1 NRCPYTTLFRSIRF
15 EEDEVRAMGRTAAGV
30 RGIRLR
36 DDDQVVAMEI
46 VEEDNYILHIT
57 ERGIGKRSI
66 ESQYRKTR
74 RGGKGYFLC
83 RLTEDTGEVVAV
95 QVVEG
100 NEDMMLMTVA
110 GVLIRIPVDSNSIT
124 GRSTQGVRLNRLQ
137 EDEAVAT
144 VAKIA
149 EEDVEEID
157 EDNEEEQDQ
166 SSSEDSEEEI
176 E

>member
-1 NRCPYTTLFRSIRF
+1 GTKDIAIATKVGYIIRYK
-15 EEDEVRAMGRTAAGV
+15 EDEGRAMGRTAAGV
-30 RGIRLR
+30 RGISVR

-95 QVVEG
+95 Q
-100 NEDMMLMTVA
+100 
-110 GVLIRIPVDSNSIT
+110 
-124 GRSTQGVRLNRLQ
+124 
-137 EDEAVAT
+137 
-144 VAKIA
+144 
-149 EEDVEEID
+149 
-157 EDNEEEQDQ
+157 
-166 SSSEDSEEEI
+166 
-176 E
+176 